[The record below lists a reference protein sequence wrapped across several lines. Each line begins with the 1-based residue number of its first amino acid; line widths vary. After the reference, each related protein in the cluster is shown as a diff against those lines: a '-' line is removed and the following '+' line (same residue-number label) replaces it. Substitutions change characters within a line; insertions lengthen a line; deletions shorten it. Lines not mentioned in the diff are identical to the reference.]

1 MSKVKAI
8 EAIGYRQPLI
18 RYKYK
23 TIAIE
28 QWCHLDGESEMVTP
42 QTHACA
48 RGAGGSAG
56 VVRGTTNRG
65 ECSPQTHTLTTATS
79 ENKQTK

>member
-1 MSKVKAI
+1 MKAI
-8 EAIGYRQPLI
+8 KTIGYRQPLI

-42 QTHACA
+42 QE
-48 RGAGGSAG
+48 RGMLATDS
-56 VVRGTTNRG
+56 
-65 ECSPQTHTLTTATS
+65 HTCHS
-79 ENKQTK
+79 NK